1 MKKIYLLLVLLFTG
15 LQSVFAQFIW
25 HPDLG
30 TPYAGAISLPWDTRS
45 YMFQVDNG
53 EEFGSPGDIWDAL
66 DAQLRA
72 AGITWIRVNSVE
84 NRQTEL
90 SKCGSIWMK
99 TKITCLVPSTWVTVT
114 VLILSLRN

>member
-25 HPDLG
+25 HSDLG
-30 TPYAGAISLPWDTRS
+30 TPHTGTVSLSWDTRS

-53 EEFGSPGDIWDAL
+53 EEFGSTGDIWDAL

-84 NRQTEL
+84 NPADGTFEVWFDLDENNENFSRDRK
-90 SKCGSIWMK
+90 S
-99 TKITCLVPSTWVTVT
+99 VV
-114 VLILSLRN
+114 

>member
-25 HPDLG
+25 HSDLG
-30 TPYAGAISLPWDTRS
+30 TPHTGTVSLSWDTRS

-53 EEFGSPGDIWDAL
+53 EEFGSTGDIWDAL

-72 AGITWIRVNSVE
+72 AGITWIRV
-84 NRQTEL
+84 
-90 SKCGSIWMK
+90 
-99 TKITCLVPSTWVTVT
+99 
-114 VLILSLRN
+114 RNFRSMVRFGREQRKFLALHTSRV